1 MVVFGAG
8 VSQHLVLV
16 FIHCS
21 YIFVS
26 VSQEDWKWEGDQEV
40 GARGVS
46 FWTGSDLWRL
56 RVLGRAKHVT
66 SDSLSQT

>member
-1 MVVFGAG
+1 MVVFGAD
-8 VSQHLVLV
+8 VSRHLVLI
-16 FIHCS
+16 FIHCL

-26 VSQEDWKWEGDQEV
+26 VSQEDWTWEGDQEV

-46 FWTGSDLWRL
+46 FWPWSDFWRL
-56 RVLGRAKHVT
+56 RALGRAKHVT